1 MVDSVVGHKALQFK
15 ATFFVGWITRWP
27 ASGGGVVISE
37 AVVIKSR
44 LPIAELGGEQERVD
58 LGHRAGGADEF
69 AEGAV
74 LVVGGN
80 GAVGCVH
87 QGHDVAVAVVA
98 IEVGPGV
105 GPGWHRHG
113 NQSPDPARTLGASA
127 QIRAPHK

>member
-1 MVDSVVGHKALQFK
+1 D
-15 ATFFVGWITRWP
+15 P
-27 ASGGGVVISE
+27 
-37 AVVIKSR
+37 
-44 LPIAELGGEQERVD
+44 
-58 LGHRAGGADEF
+58 GHRAGGADEF

-105 GPGWHRHG
+105 GAGWHRHG
-113 NQSPDPARTLGASA
+113 DQSTHPTRALRTPAY
-127 QIRAPHK
+127 IRAPHKGSLQGGRLVHNRHEIPSVVEVAIGVNVGENGTRVGRDELLDPPAHVVV